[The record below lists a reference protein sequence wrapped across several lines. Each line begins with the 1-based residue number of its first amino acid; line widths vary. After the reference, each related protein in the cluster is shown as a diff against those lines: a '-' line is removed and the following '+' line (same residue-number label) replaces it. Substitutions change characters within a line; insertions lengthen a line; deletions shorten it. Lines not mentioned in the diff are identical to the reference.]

1 VKPGVLLLVLL
12 LIVACSGCR
21 AASGGSVPPLVQP
34 GAPGEPS
41 RTISAEQAVL
51 LPAARPTEADVR
63 FVQGMIAHHAQAIE
77 MTDLAGA
84 RSGHDAVKLLARR
97 IALSQADEIEMMRD
111 WLSTRGEEA
120 PGAHAHHEVTM
131 PGMLTAEE
139 MNRLGGATGHAFD
152 RLFLELMIK
161 HHAGALTMVGNL
173 FAAPGAAQDGELFA
187 FASDVDTDQRAEIAR
202 LAMLLKEISR

>member
-1 VKPGVLLLVLL
+1 VNRAVFL
-12 LIVACSGCR
+12 LIVACCGGCR
-21 AASGGSVPPLVQP
+21 AANSAAVPPLIQP

-41 RTISAEQAVL
+41 RVITADTATA
-51 LPAARPTEADVR
+51 LPAARPTDADVR

-77 MTDLAGA
+77 MTGLVGA
-84 RSGHDAVKLLARR
+84 RSRHDDVKLIARR
-97 IALSQADEIEMMRD
+97 IALSQVDEIAMMRE
-111 WLSTRGEEA
+111 WLSTRGQAASGE
-120 PGAHAHHEVTM
+120 HAHHGAAM

-139 MNRLGGATGHAFD
+139 MGRLGSAAGAEFD

-161 HHAGALTMVGNL
+161 HHAGALRMVDDL
-173 FAAPGAAQDGELFA
+173 FAAPGAAQDSELFG